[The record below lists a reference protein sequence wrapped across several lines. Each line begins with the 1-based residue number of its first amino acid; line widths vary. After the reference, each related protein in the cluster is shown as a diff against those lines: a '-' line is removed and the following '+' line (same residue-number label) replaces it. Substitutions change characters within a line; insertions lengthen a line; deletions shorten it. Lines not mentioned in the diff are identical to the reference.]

1 MSIYAANNPPSGNS
15 TPLKAWTKDTVKV
28 TDGSE
33 RQLGKDAFLTLL
45 LTQLQN
51 QDPTNPMD
59 NTEMTAQLAQFSQ
72 LEQLANMNSSIETMT
87 GYIQAQNQFQT
98 LTMIGK
104 DVLAENDQISVTD
117 GKMDHEASV
126 ITTQSCKLTVY
137 IVDSSGNQVAR
148 LDMGQVD
155 AGEHKIDWKVVNS
168 IGKPVGDG
176 AYKFQV
182 TAVDAA
188 GTVLDEGV
196 YAQVAGKITS
206 VSFDSTGQPIIHM
219 GNSSLALGQVIQILE
234 SGQLSASKDGDDD
247 DDSGSGGNSGDG
259 EEESEEG

>member
-1 MSIYAANNPPSGNS
+1 MTIYSADNPPSGNT

-51 QDPTNPMD
+51 QDPTNPME

-72 LEQLANMNSSIETMT
+72 LEQLANMNSAIETMT

-104 DVLAENDQISVTD
+104 DVLAENDQLSVTGGQTDVDASVVMTQAAAKVVVYVVNAKGEQVRMIDMGDLEPGTHDIKWD
-117 GKMDHEASV
+117 GKNN
-126 ITTQSCKLTVY
+126 K
-137 IVDSSGNQVAR
+137 
-148 LDMGQVD
+148 
-155 AGEHKIDWKVVNS
+155 GETCE
-168 IGKPVGDG
+168 DG

-182 TAVDAA
+182 TATDAT
-188 GTVLDEGV
+188 G
-196 YAQVAGKITS
+196 QVIEDGIYPQVSGKITS
-206 VSFDSTGQPIIHM
+206 VSFDSTGQPVIHM
-219 GNSSLALGQVIQILE
+219 GNASLSLGQVIQILD
-234 SGQLSASKDGDDD
+234 SGQLSAGKTD
-247 DDSGSGGNSGDG
+247 GDG
-259 EEESEEG
+259 ETEEG

>member
-1 MSIYAANNPPSGNS
+1 MTIYPANNPPSGN
-15 TPLKAWTKDTVKV
+15 TKPLEAWTKDNVKV

-104 DVLAENDQISVTD
+104 DVLAENDQISVT
-117 GKMDHEASV
+117 GGELDHEASV
-126 ITTQSCKLTVY
+126 ITTQACKLTVY
-137 IVDSSGNQVAR
+137 IIDGNKNQVAKID
-148 LDMGQVD
+148 LGQVD
-155 AGEHKIDWKVVNS
+155 AGEHKIDWKAVNNV
-168 IGKPVGDG
+168 GKAVDDG
-176 AYKFQV
+176 VYKFQV
-182 TAVDAA
+182 TAVDAT
-188 GTVLDEGV
+188 GEVLEEGV

-234 SGQLSASKDGDDD
+234 AGQLA
-247 DDSGSGGNSGDG
+247 GSTGDG
-259 EEESEEG
+259 EEEEKEG

>member
-1 MSIYAANNPPSGNS
+1 MTIYSANNPPSGNS
-15 TPLKAWTKDTVKV
+15 APLQAWTKDTVKV

-72 LEQLANMNSSIETMT
+72 LEQLANMNSAIETMT

-104 DVLAENDQISVTD
+104 DVLAENDQISVTG

-148 LDMGQVD
+148 LDLGQVD
-155 AGEHKIDWKVVNS
+155 AGEHKIDWKAVNS
-168 IGKPVGDG
+168 IGKQIDDG
-176 AYKFQV
+176 VYQFQV
-182 TAVDAA
+182 TAIDAI
-188 GTVLDEGV
+188 GTALEEGV

-234 SGQLSASKDGDDD
+234 SGSLSASTGSGDD
-247 DDSGSGGNSGDG
+247 
-259 EEESEEG
+259 EEETGKG